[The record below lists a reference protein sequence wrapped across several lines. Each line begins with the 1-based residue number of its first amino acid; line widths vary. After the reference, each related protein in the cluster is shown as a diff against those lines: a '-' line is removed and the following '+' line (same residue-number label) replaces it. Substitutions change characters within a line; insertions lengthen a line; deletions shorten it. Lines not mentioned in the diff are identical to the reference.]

1 MNIYSYVIHDLLF
14 RIRPCHRAAGRLVSF
29 ARRSDAA
36 AHCAG
41 LPDDADRRQ
50 RHRHLAAIEQLPGQ
64 PPFALAA
71 RGAHRQVR
79 APGQTSLLL
88 RRRCPH
94 QRRPERHARTYRRTI
109 DRNRSMSDQHK
120 HDSSGHDHD
129 AAPATADGH
138 DHGHSHDHDHDHPH
152 DHDAPAVTPQHSHD
166 HAHAHGDHAHTAG
179 EPHAHD
185 EHEHSHDH
193 DHHDHDHGDHQSHDH
208 AHDDHDHGHS
218 GGHAHAAAPAHAHK
232 HDHRHAHAGHDHDHG
247 HDHHDHD
254 HDHGFSFGHHHHHH
268 APTTHGRAFA
278 IAIAL
283 NAMFVVIEFVYGFL
297 ANSTALMAD
306 AGHNLSDVLGLML
319 AWGAAILAK
328 RMPKGRYTYGL
339 RSTSMMA
346 ALFNSMVLMAT
357 CGVIAWEAV
366 QQLLHPN
373 PVAGATVS
381 VVAAIGIA
389 VNGFSAWLF
398 VAGSKGDINIRGAY
412 LHMAADAVISF
423 GVLVAGLIVMFTG
436 WSWLDPLVSVAIV
449 VMIVLGTWSLLRE
462 SLNMMLAAVPDSV
475 DAAKVA
481 GFLRARPGVQEVHDL
496 HIWSMS
502 TTETALTAHLVMP
515 SGYPGDVTMDAIS
528 AELKQTFA
536 IHHSTLQ
543 IEMGTTPHACCLQPD
558 HA

>member
-1 MNIYSYVIHDLLF
+1 MNIYSYVDYDFLF
-14 RIRPCHRAAGRLVSF
+14 RIRPRHRAAGRLVPS

-120 HDSSGHDHD
+120 HDSSGHH
-129 AAPATADGH
+129 H
-138 DHGHSHDHDHDHPH
+138 DH
-152 DHDAPAVTPQHSHD
+152 A

-193 DHHDHDHGDHQSHDH
+193 DHDH
-208 AHDDHDHGHS
+208 

-232 HDHRHAHAGHDHDHG
+232 HDHGHAHAGHDHG
-247 HDHHDHD
+247 HDHHD

-297 ANSTALMAD
+297 ANST
-306 AGHNLSDVLGLML
+306 
-319 AWGAAILAK
+319 
-328 RMPKGRYTYGL
+328 
-339 RSTSMMA
+339 
-346 ALFNSMVLMAT
+346 
-357 CGVIAWEAV
+357 
-366 QQLLHPN
+366 
-373 PVAGATVS
+373 
-381 VVAAIGIA
+381 
-389 VNGFSAWLF
+389 
-398 VAGSKGDINIRGAY
+398 
-412 LHMAADAVISF
+412 
-423 GVLVAGLIVMFTG
+423 
-436 WSWLDPLVSVAIV
+436 
-449 VMIVLGTWSLLRE
+449 
-462 SLNMMLAAVPDSV
+462 
-475 DAAKVA
+475 
-481 GFLRARPGVQEVHDL
+481 
-496 HIWSMS
+496 
-502 TTETALTAHLVMP
+502 
-515 SGYPGDVTMDAIS
+515 
-528 AELKQTFA
+528 
-536 IHHSTLQ
+536 
-543 IEMGTTPHACCLQPD
+543 
-558 HA
+558 